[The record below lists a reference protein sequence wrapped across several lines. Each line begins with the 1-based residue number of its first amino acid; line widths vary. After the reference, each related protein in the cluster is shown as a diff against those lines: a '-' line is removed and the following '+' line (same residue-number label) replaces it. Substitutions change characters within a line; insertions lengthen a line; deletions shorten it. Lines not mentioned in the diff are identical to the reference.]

1 MVELQHA
8 EDVLLEFDLHRHEV
22 VDGVKSEQVAVGA
35 PNEDVLFN
43 LLWHKISH
51 RKCASNGLV
60 FLGFNL
66 VLFFQR
72 VHVKYI
78 DLFVRAV
85 TEKQLVLSILDV
97 ELCDRQT
104 NMLGHLMHEFHLH
117 HAPNF
122 LALVPQNHLGDL
134 LITHV
139 GRSVDLRAKVLDFS
153 DVLRLLSSNCSILNQ

>member
-22 VDGVKSEQVAVGA
+22 VDGVKSEQMAIGA

-43 LLWHKISH
+43 LLGHKISH
-51 RKCASNGLV
+51 GKCASNGLV

-78 DLFVRAV
+78 NLFVRAIA
-85 TEKQLVLSILDV
+85 EEQLVLSILNV
-97 ELCDRQT
+97 ELCDCQT
-104 NMLGHLMHEFHLH
+104 NMLRHLMHEFHLH
-117 HAPNF
+117 HAANF
-122 LALVPQNHLGDL
+122 LALVP
-134 LITHV
+134 
-139 GRSVDLRAKVLDFS
+139 
-153 DVLRLLSSNCSILNQ
+153 